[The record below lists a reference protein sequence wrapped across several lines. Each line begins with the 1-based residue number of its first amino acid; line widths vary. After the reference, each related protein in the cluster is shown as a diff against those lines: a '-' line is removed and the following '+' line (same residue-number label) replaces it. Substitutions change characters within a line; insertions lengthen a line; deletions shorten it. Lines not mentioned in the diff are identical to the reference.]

1 MSLTNVANVFHLLSI
16 LIETTLLELN
26 LNFTNSC

>member
-1 MSLTNVANVFHLLSI
+1 MSLTNVANVLHLLSI